1 MISRLRQ
8 LSFLPKFQGEHK
20 TLAWDEC
27 RGIAVEPFIG
37 RGAPLNRAIVYVL
50 GILQPQTTRQIAK
63 NVRAIPYFKQTS
75 VSTVNKRVRDLEKHM
90 YLVKVQ
96 VTQRLG
102 GLTNYYQATDKLE
115 LAYFVD
121 THTSKEL
128 FTDISMK
135 YAGIIFYDLK
145 KAQETKN
152 QSPTEQG

>member
-1 MISRLRQ
+1 
-8 LSFLPKFQGEHK
+8 
-20 TLAWDEC
+20 
-27 RGIAVEPFIG
+27 
-37 RGAPLNRAIVYVL
+37 
-50 GILQPQTTRQIAK
+50 
-63 NVRAIPYFKQTS
+63 
-75 VSTVNKRVRDLEKHM
+75 M
-90 YLVKVQ
+90 YLLKVQ

-102 GLTNYYQATDKLE
+102 GLTNYYQTTDKLE

-152 QSPTEQG
+152 QSPTEQV